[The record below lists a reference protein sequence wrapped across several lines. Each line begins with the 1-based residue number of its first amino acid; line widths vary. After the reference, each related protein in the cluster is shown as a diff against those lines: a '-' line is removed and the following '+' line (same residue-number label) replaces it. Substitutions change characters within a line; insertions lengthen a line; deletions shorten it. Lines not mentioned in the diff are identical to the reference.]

1 MESISNGRFAMDDTL
16 IASLLNALNQNQIA
30 LGAAIE
36 ELSNWV
42 EARGSAEVA
51 DNVRGALATLDDN
64 LDFIRLGIAKLS
76 TPGNSHT

>member
-1 MESISNGRFAMDDTL
+1 MNNTL
-16 IASLLNALNQNQIA
+16 VASLLNALNQNQIA
-30 LGAAIE
+30 LGAAVE

-42 EARGSAEVA
+42 EACGSADIA

-76 TPGNSHT
+76 TPGSSHT